1 MKTWMAALAVATA
14 LPAAAQDF
22 PGYRAG
28 NYTGVN
34 GVFFN
39 PANIADS
46 RYRFDVNL
54 FSPIDTITE
63 GPCTVKLAM
72 PLEAPALCPNI

>member
-1 MKTWMAALAVATA
+1 MTHLSI
-14 LPAAAQDF
+14 AQDF

-39 PANIADS
+39 PANLADS
-46 RYRFDVNL
+46 RYRFDFNL
-54 FSPIDTITE
+54 ISVSSFVGNNQATFKLKNITQSFD
-63 GPCTVKLAM
+63 AD
-72 PLEAPALCPNI
+72 A